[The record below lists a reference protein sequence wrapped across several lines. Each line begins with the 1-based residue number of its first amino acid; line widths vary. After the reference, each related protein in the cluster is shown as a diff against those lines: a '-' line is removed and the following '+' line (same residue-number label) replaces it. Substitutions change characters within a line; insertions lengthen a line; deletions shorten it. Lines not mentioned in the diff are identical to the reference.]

1 MQSTLPLNDFTQQ
14 GNERCDY
21 GLTHWRTCTLSCI
34 VKTSFVCGAGRPHKT
49 LGHNRCSC
57 NVFLFFNLYCSSW
70 CPCDSWMTRQPGT
83 VVPEVTAIQNWRDG
97 FMLKKEK
104 LARKMHKCKTKT
116 KCFLCTWIIVKS
128 QLDWEVAVHHNVFLT
143 ISLPAGTSLTAA
155 QDSKL
160 RIVFLTVSVTN
171 QCLNCQADH
180 RERVG
185 KRHVKEPHSDPGW
198 VRRVTDCYS
207 TASGGGSSQV
217 RDTR

>member
-34 VKTSFVCGAGRPHKT
+34 IKTSFVCGAGRPHKT

-97 FMLKKEK
+97 LMLKKEK

-116 KCFLCTWIIVKS
+116 KCFFVHVDHSEITIGLRGCCAS
-128 QLDWEVAVHHNVFLT
+128 QCVPHHLAPCRDFT
-143 ISLPAGTSLTAA
+143 HCSSRFKIAHC
-155 QDSKL
+155 
-160 RIVFLTVSVTN
+160 F
-171 QCLNCQADH
+171 
-180 RERVG
+180 
-185 KRHVKEPHSDPGW
+185 SD
-198 VRRVTDCYS
+198 R
-207 TASGGGSSQV
+207 V
-217 RDTR
+217 RDKSMFKLPGRPQGEGREEACEGTTL